1 VSKQEEAK
9 NKDDKST
16 KIKTAIIIRKTIAG
30 GADSFR
36 KRFHSLIED
45 LEDKGYD
52 VGSPPLIRAYLAIS
66 TGKVKFR
73 EASPQLD

>member
-1 VSKQEEAK
+1 
-9 NKDDKST
+9 
-16 KIKTAIIIRKTIAG
+16 
-30 GADSFR
+30 
-36 KRFHSLIED
+36 